1 MDKHKVIE
9 AYRRGLIT
17 LQECGQILGAE
28 KTQVDDLVRADH
40 SFAVRF
46 LRILCFWLIITKLD
60 VTADASPKREAFCLD
75 SESFPLLYFLGVI
88 GMIL

>member
-28 KTQVDDLVRADH
+28 KTQLDDLIRVDH
-40 SFAVRF
+40 RRQPLSSNPFLVVDRF
-46 LRILCFWLIITKLD
+46 
-60 VTADASPKREAFCLD
+60 S
-75 SESFPLLYFLGVI
+75 
-88 GMIL
+88 

>member
-28 KTQVDDLVRADH
+28 RKQLDDLIRVDH
-40 SFAVRF
+40 TRKP
-46 LRILCFWLIITKLD
+46 L
-60 VTADASPKREAFCLD
+60 SPNPF
-75 SESFPLLYFLGVI
+75 FNV
-88 GMIL
+88 

>member
-28 KTQVDDLVRADH
+28 KQQLDDLLRVDFSRHPLGSNPFLMVDH
-40 SFAVRF
+40 F
-46 LRILCFWLIITKLD
+46 
-60 VTADASPKREAFCLD
+60 
-75 SESFPLLYFLGVI
+75 
-88 GMIL
+88 